1 MPPKTDPALGAK
13 RAKLARLEHEMHEK
27 QKQYNMESNWLNQAQ
42 ALVHSLA
49 KKTKNVKLHLNDLHK
64 EMTTLYFEEKGVR
77 KQLKKLEEGN
87 QLQENLKTLQ
97 RELQD
102 LLSSSENVKGQI
114 DDLNSKRQE
123 YRSRIEEV
131 KGVLTEIKK
140 KSHAHK
146 KGASL
151 LESGS
156 SAGSS
161 ASGAAS
167 SHASPTLA
175 ALIRATCPCHL
186 PISQRPHCPC
196 Y

>member
-1 MPPKTDPALGAK
+1 MLGAK

-27 QKQYNMESNWLNQAQ
+27 QKQYNMESNWLNQAES
-42 ALVHSLA
+42 LVRSLA

-64 EMTTLYFEEKGVR
+64 EMTSLYFDEKAV
-77 KQLKKLEEGN
+77 KKDLKKLEEGN

-123 YRSRIEEV
+123 YRSRIDEV
-131 KGVLTEIKK
+131 KGILTTIKK
-140 KSHAHK
+140 KHGGHK

-151 LESGS
+151 LESD
-156 SAGSS
+156 
-161 ASGAAS
+161 AAS
-167 SHASPTLA
+167 SSGGSGSSSSGHHGGTSLA
-175 ALIRATCPCHL
+175 ALVAATCPCHL
-186 PISQRPHCPC
+186 PITQRPHCPC